1 MALPIQL
8 PARPVQPSGGQTF
21 EAGARGDVK
30 DAIDAC
36 VSGRGDRVLLPSQ
49 TLAVQARFQG
59 KSDITL
65 ELKPSTKITGP
76 GGDVGVYIFKSER
89 IKVTGTGEIVV
100 PDADGIGV
108 YSGSDHWFTGGL
120 RVHGCGG
127 QGILLNQSGLNVP
140 MENIWINGVEA
151 WDNGRPIAFAGG
163 PEAGYWRF
171 GCHSFYVGGG
181 RESYVQAI
189 VFDNHVHDQQSGY
202 GIQLGGQAQDCI
214 VAYNF
219 WDRIQGL
226 AAGGV
231 VGDRNARA
239 IQVYSSYENS
249 KNNLITS
256 NLMRDCPGSWL
267 GSGPPAGIQGQGRYN
282 VYWASGAFAP
292 SWGGNTGLE
301 DGGHNVL
308 RDLKSLQECV
318 DAGLFE
324 PAFVPL
330 GGSTPPPPPPPPP
343 APSVQ
348 QTVLDGSKIK
358 GTILW
363 QAATTDDAQ
372 VQTMSFLVDGNVT
385 HIEMDAPYGNGEV
398 PETDAGQYDTTKHLS
413 DGAHVLSARADFKTG
428 GSARVDAHVTV
439 ENGVP
444 VSGLRKLSETATT
457 ITLGWD
463 PMPDIY
469 GYRFFADGKPV
480 STSYDPAKVTIKF
493 AKGAAKYEVLGLI
506 AGTKLSYP

>member
-1 MALPIQL
+1 MSLAVKLPDKPPI
-8 PARPVQPSGGQTF
+8 RTSGQTF

-36 VSGRGDRVLLPSQ
+36 VNGRGDRVLLPSQ

-59 KSDITL
+59 KTDVTL

-76 GGDVGVYIFKSER
+76 GGDVGVYVFESER

-100 PDADGIGV
+100 PDADGVGV

-127 QGILLNQSGLNVP
+127 QGILLNQSGLDVP
-140 MENIWINGVEA
+140 MKNIWINGVEA
-151 WDNGRPIAFAGG
+151 WDNGRPTAFAGG

-219 WDRIQGL
+219 WERIQGL

-231 VGDRNARA
+231 DGDRNARA
-239 IQVYSSYENS
+239 IQVYSSYSNS

-308 RDLKSLQECV
+308 RDLKTLQECV

-324 PAFVPL
+324 QAFIG

-343 APSVQ
+343 APSVH

-363 QAATTDDAQ
+363 QADTTDDSQ
-372 VQTMSFLVDGNVT
+372 VLTMSFLVDGNVQ
-385 HIEMDAPYGNGEV
+385 HIEMDPPYGNGEA
-398 PETDAGQYDTTKHLS
+398 PNTDAGQYDTTKHLT
-413 DGAHVLSARADFKTG
+413 DGAHVLSARADLKTG
-428 GSARVDAHVTV
+428 GNVRVDAHVTV

-444 VSGLRKLSETATT
+444 VNPLRKRSETATT
-457 ITLGWD
+457 ITLEWD
-463 PMPDIY
+463 PVPGAY
-469 GYRFFADGKPV
+469 GYRFFADGHPV
-480 STSYDPAKVTIKF
+480 SWTADGTVDHVKF
-493 AKGAAKYEVLGLI
+493 AKGAAEYKVLVLL
-506 AGTKLSYP
+506 AGDSMTYRP